1 MKLLNTSVCKFI
13 HISFLV
19 LCSLNTNTQEDNLI
33 EGYWLTSASIVEV
46 KKCDNELC
54 ATIEHIFVEEGVD
67 PKSILDTNNKKKSLR
82 NRPLVGINLLEGFE
96 YSQSS
101 ETHYKEGK
109 IYDPGRGR
117 VFKSN
122 LQLLENG
129 NLKVEGC
136 FMRVCGHEEWQ
147 PLNIILNKDGTRSA
161 ELKN

>member
-33 EGYWLTSASIVEV
+33 EGYWLTSASIVKV

-96 YSQSS
+96 YSQSVKRIIKR
-101 ETHYKEGK
+101 ERFMTQGVEEFLNQIFNY
-109 IYDPGRGR
+109 
-117 VFKSN
+117 
-122 LQLLENG
+122 
-129 NLKVEGC
+129 LKMV
-136 FMRVCGHEEWQ
+136 
-147 PLNIILNKDGTRSA
+147 I
-161 ELKN
+161 

>member
-46 KKCDNELC
+46 KQCDNELC

-82 NRPLVGINLLEGFE
+82 NRSI
-96 YSQSS
+96 SS
-101 ETHYKEGK
+101 DSTLYG
-109 IYDPGRGR
+109 
-117 VFKSN
+117 
-122 LQLLENG
+122 L
-129 NLKVEGC
+129 
-136 FMRVCGHEEWQ
+136 
-147 PLNIILNKDGTRSA
+147 
-161 ELKN
+161 